1 MSPLCL
7 VPLDWYP
14 CLSVTR
20 RGTAAAIALAAALS
34 LAACD
39 YFGFT
44 PIKEILAMPAHFDGK
59 EVKVK
64 GKVTRVAKIL
74 AIKGY
79 NLRDETGE
87 ITVITYGKLPAEND
101 EVAIKGKVTSAVIMS
116 GSAIGLR
123 VEETQRL
130 R

>member
-1 MSPLCL
+1 MKERSP
-7 VPLDWYP
+7 VASHKSP
-14 CLSVTR
+14 VTQ
-20 RGTAAAIALAAALS
+20 RGAVVVAALAAALT
-34 LAACD
+34 LAGCD

-44 PIKEILAMPAHFDGK
+44 PIKEILASPAQFEGQ

-64 GKVTRVAKIL
+64 GRVVRVAKIL
-74 AIKGY
+74 AMSGY

-101 EVAIKGKVTSAVIMS
+101 EVAIKGKVRSAVIM
-116 GSAIGLR
+116 GGNAIGLR

>member
-1 MSPLCL
+1 MNKAKGE
-7 VPLDWYP
+7 
-14 CLSVTR
+14 SVSIRPSSVVR
-20 RGTAAAIALAAALS
+20 RHVSSAALAIACAAL
-34 LAACD
+34 LAGCD

-44 PIKEILAMPAHFDGK
+44 SVQEILDKPAQFEGQ

-74 AIKGY
+74 AMSGY
-79 NLRDETGE
+79 NLRDATGE

-101 EVAIKGKVTSAVIMS
+101 EVAIRGKVKSAVIV
-116 GSAIGLR
+116 GGNAIGLR

>member
-1 MSPLCL
+1 
-7 VPLDWYP
+7 
-14 CLSVTR
+14 LSTR
-20 RGTAAAIALAAALS
+20 HSAAAALALAAAVS
-34 LAACD
+34 LTACD

-44 PIKEILAMPAHFDGK
+44 PIKEILSAPAQFEGQ

-64 GKVTRVAKIL
+64 GRVTRVAKIL
-74 AIKGY
+74 AMSGY

-101 EVAIKGKVTSAVIMS
+101 EVAIKGKVKSAVIM
-116 GSAIGLR
+116 GGNAIGLR

>member
-1 MSPLCL
+1 M
-7 VPLDWYP
+7 
-14 CLSVTR
+14 T
-20 RGTAAAIALAAALS
+20 ALAAALA
-34 LAACD
+34 LAGCD

-44 PIKEILAMPAHFDGK
+44 PIKEILASPAHFDGK
-59 EVKVK
+59 EVKIR
-64 GKVTRVAKIL
+64 GRVTRVAKVL
-74 AIKGY
+74 AMMGY

-101 EVAIKGKVTSAVIMS
+101 EVAIKGKVTSSVIMS
-116 GSAIGLR
+116 GTAIGLR

>member
-1 MSPLCL
+1 MKAGTHHSLPI
-7 VPLDWYP
+7 
-14 CLSVTR
+14 TR
-20 RGTAAAIALAAALS
+20 HFAAAALALAAALS
-34 LAACD
+34 LAGCD

-44 PIKEILAMPAHFDGK
+44 PIKEIVATPAHFDGK
-59 EVKVK
+59 EVKIR
-64 GKVTRVAKIL
+64 GRVTRVAKVL
-74 AIKGY
+74 AMKGY

-101 EVAIKGKVTSAVIMS
+101 EVSIKGKVTSSVIMS

>member
-1 MSPLCL
+1 MGPG
-7 VPLDWYP
+7 PHR
-14 CLSVTR
+14 LS
-20 RGTAAAIALAAALS
+20 GIARLLAAAVLALAGMLS
-34 LAACD
+34 LSGCD

-44 PIKEILAMPAHFDGK
+44 PIKEILAKPAQFDGK
-59 EVKVK
+59 VVKIK
-64 GKVTRVAKIL
+64 GRVTRVAKIL
-74 AIKGY
+74 AMKGY
-79 NLRDETGE
+79 NLRDDSGE

-101 EVAIKGKVTSAVIMS
+101 EVAIKGKVMSAVIMS

>member
-1 MSPLCL
+1 MRAGA
-7 VPLDWYP
+7 VPGSGFRVQS
-14 CLSVTR
+14 SV
-20 RGTAAAIALAAALS
+20 IVMALAAIT
-34 LAACD
+34 LAGCD

-44 PIKEILAMPAHFDGK
+44 PIKEILAAPAHFDGK
-59 EVKVK
+59 EVKIQ
-64 GKVTRVAKIL
+64 GRVTRVAKVL
-74 AIKGY
+74 AMMGY

-101 EVAIKGKVTSAVIMS
+101 EVSIKGKVTSSVIMS

>member
-1 MSPLCL
+1 MRKKTP
-7 VPLDWYP
+7 
-14 CLSVTR
+14 VTSHESR
-20 RGTAAAIALAAALS
+20 VTHRGAAAVIALAAALS

-44 PIKEILAMPAHFDGK
+44 PIKEILDKPAQFEGQ

-64 GKVTRVAKIL
+64 GKVVRVAKIL
-74 AIKGY
+74 AMSGY

-87 ITVITYGKLPAEND
+87 VAVITYGKLPAEND
-101 EVAIKGKVTSAVIMS
+101 EVAIKGKVKSAVIM
-116 GSAIGLR
+116 GGNAIGLR

>member
-1 MSPLCL
+1 MKEKSP
-7 VPLDWYP
+7 
-14 CLSVTR
+14 VTSHKSPVTQ
-20 RGTAAAIALAAALS
+20 RGAVVVVAFSAALT
-34 LAACD
+34 LAGCD

-44 PIKEILAMPAHFDGK
+44 PIKEILASPAQFEGQ

-64 GKVTRVAKIL
+64 GRVTRVAKIL
-74 AIKGY
+74 AMSGY

-87 ITVITYGKLPAEND
+87 ITVITYGKLPGEND
-101 EVAIKGKVTSAVIMS
+101 EVAIKGKVKSAVIM
-116 GSAIGLR
+116 GGNAIGLR

>member
-1 MSPLCL
+1 MDPGPHRSSRIIRL
-7 VPLDWYP
+7 
-14 CLSVTR
+14 
-20 RGTAAAIALAAALS
+20 LAAAVLTAAGVLS
-34 LAACD
+34 LTGCD

-44 PIKEILAMPAHFDGK
+44 PIKEILAKPAHFDGK
-59 EVKVK
+59 EVKIR

-74 AIKGY
+74 ALKGY
-79 NLRDETGE
+79 NLQDDTGE

-101 EVAIKGKVTSAVIMS
+101 EVAIKGKVTSAVILS

>member
-1 MSPLCL
+1 MKAGTAVTNRESR
-7 VPLDWYP
+7 
-14 CLSVTR
+14 VTR
-20 RGTAAAIALAAALS
+20 RAAAALALAAALM
-34 LAACD
+34 LAGCD

-44 PIKEILAMPAHFDGK
+44 PIKDILATPAHFEGK
-59 EVKVK
+59 DVKIK
-64 GKVTRVAKIL
+64 GRVTKAAKVL
-74 AIKGY
+74 AMSGY

-87 ITVITYGKLPAEND
+87 ITVINYGGKPPAENE
-101 EVAIKGKVTSAVIMS
+101 EVAIKGKVKSAVIMG

>member
-1 MSPLCL
+1 MTPITYHSSLI
-7 VPLDWYP
+7 
-14 CLSVTR
+14 
-20 RGTAAAIALAAALS
+20 TAAALAAALV
-34 LAACD
+34 LAGCN

-44 PIKEILAMPAHFDGK
+44 PIKDIVAAPAQFEGK
-59 EVKVK
+59 EVKLK
-64 GKVTRVAKIL
+64 GRVTKAAKIL
-74 AIKGY
+74 ALSGY

-87 ITVITYGKLPAEND
+87 ITVITYTPAPAENQ
-101 EVAIKGKVTSAVIMS
+101 EVAIKGKVKSAIIMG